1 MIKSKHFRKDVI
13 IARVI
18 VLALCALII
27 AGIVWVVSLFTG
39 PEQQPGGPSSE
50 KESSEDIGESE
61 SESDSEPES
70 VTEPDTEPETESETD
85 TELPPEEPESIWV
98 KVTSKSNL
106 NLRKEPNTTA
116 LVLTSLPNGTKVEV
130 IEELDGWY
138 KVTYKGHT
146 GYISSKYVRVVEE

>member
-61 SESDSEPES
+61 SGSDSEPES

-106 NLRKEPNTTA
+106 NLRKEPNTTSQ
-116 LVLTSLPNGTKVEV
+116 VLTSLPNGTKVEV
-130 IEELDGWY
+130 IEELDDWY

-146 GYISSKYVRVVEE
+146 GYINSKYVKVVEE